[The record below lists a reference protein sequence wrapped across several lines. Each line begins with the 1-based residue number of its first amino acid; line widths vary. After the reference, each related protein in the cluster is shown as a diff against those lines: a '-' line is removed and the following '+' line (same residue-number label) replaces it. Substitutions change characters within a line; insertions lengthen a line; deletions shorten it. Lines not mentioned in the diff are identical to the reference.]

1 MGTEMQTDNRARARA
16 FFERLVD
23 EESAT
28 VLVEALVAML
38 NDAERRGAAPPTL
51 STDVYALSLVQGT
64 LREKL
69 AAVQGKGG
77 VMAFPRVALNDTAAN
92 IATAVLSALDE
103 YGAPDDEDT
112 DPIRP
117 AAVEGGGS

>member
-1 MGTEMQTDNRARARA
+1 MATEPTTDNRARARA
-16 FFERLVD
+16 FFERLAD

-38 NDAERRGAAPPTL
+38 NDAERRGAVPPTL

-64 LREKL
+64 VREKL
-69 AAVQGKGG
+69 KSITGKNGIL
-77 VMAFPRVALNDTAAN
+77 AFPKVALEDTAAN

-103 YGAPDDEDT
+103 YEAPDDEQT
-112 DPIRP
+112 DPIQP
-117 AAVEGGGS
+117 AA